1 MASNMRL
8 TPLADLKPFKT
19 GWKVQVKV
27 LHTWKQYQTKGGE
40 SLEIILADEMG
51 TKIHATV
58 KKNLL
63 HRSERLMVV
72 GEWKF
77 IENFS
82 LNQASDVIGRVE
94 SVRELETIPVMNKD
108 TSKLE
113 FDLCNAKDERLPC
126 ILWGKFGEQVYSA
139 CQNAGKRGVII
150 VIRFGKINVL
160 RGERQ
165 ITSSFQT
172 SKVLIDLNDPDVIYF
187 KNSLPANGGNITFL
201 ISKPHQRI
209 SYDDESNFDQF
220 PMVTIAE
227 LQDYLECG
235 KKVYKIPK
243 REDEKFCDKTK
254 KFYSC
259 ETCDAKVSS
268 VSARYKLHLCV
279 MDNTSKIK
287 CFLFDS
293 NAKDIVNQSTDE
305 ILKGTYDEIQDPDV
319 VPDALQNLVG
329 KTFHFLICVEKEN
342 LYGGSNTYKV
352 GKVWKG
358 NQVLTTTVDDANESE
373 DEGDQSLLMSGDQA
387 SLMNTHSQ
395 ESSDDV
401 SGNIKTP
408 LSKRERDDPK
418 DSVDSSSSSKKSYNS
433 SNSVETTYAN
443 EVIDEDTLKSDGVL
457 VNALITSESNEGV
470 AKGRTRGRGGG
481 KGFGK
486 EGGKNG
492 KM

>member
-8 TPLADLKPFKT
+8 TLLADLKPFKT
-19 GWKVQVKV
+19 RWKVQVKV
-27 LHTWKQYQTKGGE
+27 LHTWKQYQTKSGE
-40 SLEIILADEMG
+40 SLKIILADEMG
-51 TKIHATV
+51 TKIHITV

-63 HRSERLMVV
+63 HRFERLMVV

-82 LNQASDVIGRVE
+82 LNQVSGQYRATKHQFKMSFISSTVVTKSANRSDSRFFEFLDYDTILNDSKNVIGRVE

-108 TSKLE
+108 TSKCE
-113 FDLCNAKDERLPC
+113 FDLCNVNLP
-126 ILWGKFGEQVYSA
+126 V
-139 CQNAGKRGVII
+139 
-150 VIRFGKINVL
+150 
-160 RGERQ
+160 
-165 ITSSFQT
+165 
-172 SKVLIDLNDPDVIYF
+172 
-187 KNSLPANGGNITFL
+187 NGGNITFL
-201 ISKPHQRI
+201 SSKPHQRI
-209 SYDDESNFDQF
+209 SYNDESNFDQF

-227 LQDYLECG
+227 LQDYLEVGKCKNMCTVYAVDTDWSWFYLVCTKCG

-254 KFYSC
+254 KLYSC

-293 NAKDIVNQSTDE
+293 NAKNIVNQSADE
-305 ILKGTYDEIQDPDV
+305 ILKRTYDEIQDLDV

-329 KTFHFLICVEKEN
+329 KTYQFLICVEKEN

-352 GKVWKG
+352 GKVWKD
-358 NQVLTTTVDDANESE
+358 N
-373 DEGDQSLLMSGDQA
+373 QA

-401 SGNIKTP
+401 SSNIKTP

-418 DSVDSSSSSKKSYNS
+418 DSVDSSSSSKKSCNS
-433 SNSVETTYAN
+433 GNSVETIYAN
-443 EVIDEDTLKSDGVL
+443 EVIDEDTLKSDDVL
-457 VNALITSESNEGV
+457 VNAFLTSESNEGV
-470 AKGRTRGRGGG
+470 AKGQTR
-481 KGFGK
+481 
-486 EGGKNG
+486 
-492 KM
+492 